1 MSESENGS
9 ADGMT
14 TDDENESE
22 QDESDNEVQN

>member
-9 ADGMT
+9 ADAMT